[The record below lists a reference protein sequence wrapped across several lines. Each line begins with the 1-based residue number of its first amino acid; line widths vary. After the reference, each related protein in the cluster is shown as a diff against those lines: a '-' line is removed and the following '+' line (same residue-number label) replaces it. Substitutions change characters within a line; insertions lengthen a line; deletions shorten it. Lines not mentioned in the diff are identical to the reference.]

1 MEFLHF
7 RKWNYHNLEKM
18 KTNLPRKN
26 FLYSRR
32 WNFLALR
39 LKHFLYFRKLNFL
52 ALYLSHISGSNF
64 WSLKNEKK
72 QNKKQKTKNKNKK
85 TKNTHTLKIF
95 LIFQNCSLKKY
106 IFKIAYILF
115 SQCIY
120 TLQKHLWIIIVIFL
134 EHRIRTNYF

>member
-18 KTNLPRKN
+18 KTNLPRKI

-52 ALYLSHISGSNF
+52 ALYLSYISGSNF

-72 QNKKQKTKNKNKK
+72 NKTKNKKQKAK
-85 TKNTHTLKIF
+85 TKKQKTHTLLKFF
-95 LIFQNCSLKKY
+95 LY
-106 IFKIAYILF
+106 FKIAPSKNTFSKLPIYFFLNVFTLF
-115 SQCIY
+115 KNTCG
-120 TLQKHLWIIIVIFL
+120 
-134 EHRIRTNYF
+134 